1 MSAQIIQFPTPKP
14 VAPFK
19 TLDDAAWYSNFGKRL
34 ATIRKLLEL
43 SKPQMAAV
51 FGVHP
56 VTYHLWEGGY
66 RARKAHQGLGR
77 LSREHSQLATPGA
90 ALPRSGLYSMLPLW
104 IISYLPRGAR
114 GGCTRAEPVAERRRV
129 FN

>member
-77 LSREHSQLATPGA
+77 LSREHGVNLAWLLEGKGEPFQQ
-90 ALPRSGLYSMLPLW
+90 
-104 IISYLPRGAR
+104 
-114 GGCTRAEPVAERRRV
+114 RA
-129 FN
+129 